1 MQNSKTSVFNVEIR
15 FSNQWQ
21 QVAQITSPQMAQL
34 KARLLAT
41 EYPNRAVRIREVN
54 ILTC

>member
-1 MQNSKTSVFNVEIR
+1 MQNSTMSMFRVEIR

-21 QVAQITSPQMAQL
+21 KVAQIASPKMAQL

-54 ILTC
+54 ILTA